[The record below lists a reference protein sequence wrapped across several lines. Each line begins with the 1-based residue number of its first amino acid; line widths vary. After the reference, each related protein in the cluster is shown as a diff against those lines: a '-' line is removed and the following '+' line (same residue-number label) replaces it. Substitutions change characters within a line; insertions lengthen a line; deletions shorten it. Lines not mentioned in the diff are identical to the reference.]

1 MTQVSYEEDK
11 NAYSSIDGHK
21 QSLLMRLIIKSGI
34 VKSESGATA
43 VMVGVIILS
52 CASIWFL
59 WAPSFNKGNTT
70 VYRED
75 LTPEE
80 LQTLP
85 EDIINSLPSRGS

>member
-1 MTQVSYEEDK
+1 MTQVSYEGDK

-21 QSLLMRLIIKSGI
+21 QSLLTRFIIKSGI

-52 CASIWFL
+52 CAVMWFI
-59 WAPSFNKGNTT
+59 WAPSFKKGETI
-70 VYRED
+70 YRED